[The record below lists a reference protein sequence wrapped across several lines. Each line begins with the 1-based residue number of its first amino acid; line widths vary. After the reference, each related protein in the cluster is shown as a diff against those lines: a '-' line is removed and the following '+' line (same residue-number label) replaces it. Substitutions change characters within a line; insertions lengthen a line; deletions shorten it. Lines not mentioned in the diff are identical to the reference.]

1 MECLCDARLFST
13 KKGER
18 GRPIRCSRAATDE
31 IFTLEDENRQEADG
45 EFPTYEGVRLCKH
58 HSKKLYETDNEYPRF
73 GLFGKDPVPK
83 VWLDTPDGKNIAWRF
98 DEDGNELWG
107 NSGEKVIRKKS
118 SKKSK
123 SKPKDDEVS
132 EAPLS
137 AALLAYD
144 ILEKL
149 GFEFD
154 KEKGWEMK
162 KTEVQAVQA
171 ICGYFPQEEID
182 DAASDSPTEAFE
194 SEGEDIEEGVPPE
207 PEPEPPVMSVVE
219 SVLAANGCLVADTD
233 DEDDEEETN
242 DICPV
247 CGFKGGN
254 AEQAIVCGGD
264 CCPKGAVGRPGLT
277 MYGVKA
283 TRMGD
288 WVVYDDRET
297 YHKFGGGEECEHD
310 GEEWEKRW
318 GKDFPEEEE
327 DDTDS
332 DEEEDSEEEDERAP
346 NGWVV
351 EEYEGVEYLTEKF
364 NEEFVYEK
372 LSDGKAG
379 QKVGEWGEYDEDTKT
394 TKIEW
399 LSKKFRIAHETA
411 RDEEEEEESMVEI
424 DFEGV
429 EYWECENT
437 GKIFQLGAKTATF
450 HEPGDKAVGECVG
463 LWNANCDGIVWE
475 DEKFQDDHE
484 TARD

>member
-1 MECLCDARLFST
+1 
-13 KKGER
+13 
-18 GRPIRCSRAATDE
+18 
-31 IFTLEDENRQEADG
+31 
-45 EFPTYEGVRLCKH
+45 
-58 HSKKLYETDNEYPRF
+58 
-73 GLFGKDPVPK
+73 PK

-247 CGFKGGN
+247 C
-254 AEQAIVCGGD
+254 
-264 CCPKGAVGRPGLT
+264 
-277 MYGVKA
+277 
-283 TRMGD
+283 
-288 WVVYDDRET
+288 
-297 YHKFGGGEECEHD
+297 
-310 GEEWEKRW
+310 
-318 GKDFPEEEE
+318 
-327 DDTDS
+327 
-332 DEEEDSEEEDERAP
+332 
-346 NGWVV
+346 
-351 EEYEGVEYLTEKF
+351 
-364 NEEFVYEK
+364 
-372 LSDGKAG
+372 
-379 QKVGEWGEYDEDTKT
+379 
-394 TKIEW
+394 
-399 LSKKFRIAHETA
+399 
-411 RDEEEEEESMVEI
+411 
-424 DFEGV
+424 
-429 EYWECENT
+429 
-437 GKIFQLGAKTATF
+437 
-450 HEPGDKAVGECVG
+450 
-463 LWNANCDGIVWE
+463 
-475 DEKFQDDHE
+475 
-484 TARD
+484 